1 MTEDYNDIKVLEPE
15 TDENE
20 VKEPLVLPTIA
31 LRGLS
36 IFPNMVIHFDIGREK
51 SIKALEKAM
60 IMNQQV
66 FLVSQKD
73 ENTELPT
80 VDDLYEIG
88 TVAKVKQML
97 RLPGDSIRVLV
108 EGVSR
113 GRIKEV
119 VFEVPYFKCAIEIIE
134 ETDAEESVENEAL
147 KRSVLD
153 EFDEYIEGR
162 ENGHEIF
169 RTVSGIEHPGR
180 LADAI
185 AAHLNT
191 KVEDR
196 QVLLETIDCIER
208 LNSLKNLLGRE
219 VAIRRIENSINMKV
233 KSQMNQ
239 NQKEY
244 YLREQ
249 MRAIQEELG
258 FEEDTIEE
266 AENWRKKL
274 KKLKMPAKTE
284 KKIEKEIARFGKL
297 QPQSAESNVSRSYI
311 ETILELPWNKTSK
324 TKIDLKEAARILN
337 EDHYGLDKVKER
349 VLEYL
354 AVVEL
359 SGELKGPIL
368 CLVGPPGVGKTSIAR
383 SIARATGR
391 EFVRM

>member
-134 ETDAEESVENEAL
+134 ETDAEESVENEA
-147 KRSVLD
+147 
-153 EFDEYIEGR
+153 
-162 ENGHEIF
+162 
-169 RTVSGIEHPGR
+169 
-180 LADAI
+180 
-185 AAHLNT
+185 
-191 KVEDR
+191 
-196 QVLLETIDCIER
+196 
-208 LNSLKNLLGRE
+208 
-219 VAIRRIENSINMKV
+219 
-233 KSQMNQ
+233 
-239 NQKEY
+239 
-244 YLREQ
+244 
-249 MRAIQEELG
+249 
-258 FEEDTIEE
+258 
-266 AENWRKKL
+266 
-274 KKLKMPAKTE
+274 
-284 KKIEKEIARFGKL
+284 FG
-297 QPQSAESNVSRSYI
+297 A
-311 ETILELPWNKTSK
+311 
-324 TKIDLKEAARILN
+324 
-337 EDHYGLDKVKER
+337 
-349 VLEYL
+349 
-354 AVVEL
+354 
-359 SGELKGPIL
+359 
-368 CLVGPPGVGKTSIAR
+368 
-383 SIARATGR
+383 
-391 EFVRM
+391 